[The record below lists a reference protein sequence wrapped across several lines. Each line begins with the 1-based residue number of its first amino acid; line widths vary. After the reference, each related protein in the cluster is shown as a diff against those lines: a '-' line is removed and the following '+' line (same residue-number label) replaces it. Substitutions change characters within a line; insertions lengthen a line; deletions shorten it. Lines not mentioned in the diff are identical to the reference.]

1 MSMRRLWGRD
11 GRHSPVPYSL
21 FRYRCVFAFPRL
33 SLVLKHAEGKLL
45 AYPKDE
51 KVPMAGIVEGDWVDL
66 AHRGEPASSRVVHT
80 VYEVCLFRVLRE
92 RLRCKEIWV
101 EGADKWRNPEHL
113 PADFEAT

>member
-1 MSMRRLWGRD
+1 MPLCCRTTGLDVHAVALGARRPTVAC
-11 GRHSPVPYSL
+11 SV
-21 FRYRCVFAFPRL
+21 FRYRCLFVFSTALAGPE
-33 SLVLKHAEGKLL
+33 AEGKLL

-101 EGADKWRNPEHL
+101 EGADK
-113 PADFEAT
+113 